1 MVQKIR
7 EFMKYNN
14 LKAVLISKPQNIR
27 YFSKFTGES
36 ALVLI
41 TDVNRYIYVDF
52 RYVEQAKEQCIGYD
66 VVTIRSNLDIINHI
80 NSLGFSRL
88 AFEDD
93 YVNYAMYALFEEKL
107 ENIEFVPLKSQITK
121 IRAVKTDD
129 EISHIEKAANILDET
144 FTYILEM
151 IKPGITELD
160 LAIEIE
166 SVVKKK
172 GASGIPFDTIVASG
186 KRTSMP
192 HAVAS
197 NKTIDYGDFLTMD
210 FGCIY
215 NGYCADITRTVFVG
229 KATDE
234 QKELYDVVLKAQTES
249 LYAIKAGVPCRTI
262 DKVARDII
270 STYGFA
276 ENFGHGV
283 GHGVGLEVHEL
294 PRISA
299 FSEDVLEENMVIT
312 DEPGIYIPEFGGI
325 RIEDLVVVTS
335 DGYRLL
341 SKSSKELIEI

>member
-27 YFSKFTGES
+27 YFSKFTGTS
-36 ALVLI
+36 SLILV

-66 VVTIRSNLDIINHI
+66 VVTIRSNLDIINHMK
-80 NSLGFSRL
+80 SLGFSRL

-93 YVNYAMYALFEEKL
+93 YVNYAMYALFKEKL
-107 ENIEFVPLKSQITK
+107 ENVEFVPLKGQITK
-121 IRAVKTDD
+121 IRAVKTDE

-144 FTYILEM
+144 FTHILKF
-151 IKPGITELD
+151 IKPGMSELD
-160 LAIEIE
+160 VAVEIE
-166 SVVKKK
+166 YFVKKK
-172 GASGIPFDTIVASG
+172 GAIGIPFETIVASG

-197 NKTIDYGDFLTMD
+197 DKIIDDGDFLTMD

-215 NGYCADITRTVFVG
+215 NGYCADITRTIFVG
-229 KATDE
+229 SASEK
-234 QKELYDVVLKAQTES
+234 QKELYDVVLKAQTAS
-249 LYAIKAGVPCRTI
+249 LSTIKAGVSCRAI

-270 STYGFA
+270 STYGYA

-294 PRISA
+294 PRISI

-325 RIEDLVVVTS
+325 RIEDLLVVTS